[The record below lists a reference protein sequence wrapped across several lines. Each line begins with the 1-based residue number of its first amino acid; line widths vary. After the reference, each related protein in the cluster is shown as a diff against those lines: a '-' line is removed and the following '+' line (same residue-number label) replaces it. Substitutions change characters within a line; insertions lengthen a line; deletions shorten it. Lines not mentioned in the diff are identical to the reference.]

1 MYELQSFGNRVRKR
15 REALGYKQFELAELL
30 DITPNH
36 LSALENGKA
45 KPSYDLICAIC
56 EQLKITPDYLFLGN
70 LHSNNVPQN
79 IVDNLHVC
87 SDEDVRLTEYL
98 VKYLA
103 EKRRDDKS

>member
-1 MYELQSFGNRVRKR
+1 MYELQSFGNRVRIR

-45 KPSYDLICAIC
+45 KPSYDLICKIC
-56 EQLKITPDYLFLGN
+56 EHLNVTPDYLFLGN

-79 IVDNLHVC
+79 IIDNLHLC
-87 SDEDVRLTEYL
+87 SYEDVRLTEYL
-98 VKYLA
+98 VQYLA
-103 EKRRDDKS
+103 EQRQN